1 MKKAVLIAAIVLLV
15 GVAAAAV
22 FTTKSRQAAPAA
34 GEVSERS
41 AHQLQGKIDAVKKAA
56 AVEGQGDRRRE
67 EVEVTEAELESYV
80 LYKLR
85 DDIPAR
91 MDSIDV
97 QLTPG
102 AIAADTQMTFTNS
115 TGNTVVD
122 SLVNGTHNLFV
133 KGKLSGANGEGKFDL
148 DSVKVD
154 GIPVPKVLIET
165 LINKY
170 VKPKYPEVDL
180 KEPFELPW
188 QIDRITIEEGKAKIV
203 Y

>member
-41 AHQLQGKIDAVKKAA
+41 AHQLQQKIDAVQKAA
-56 AVEGQGDRRRE
+56 ETQGDRHRE

-133 KGKLSGANGEGKFDL
+133 KGKLSGVNGQGKFDL
-148 DSVKVD
+148 ESVKVD

-188 QIDRITIEEGKAKIV
+188 QIDRITIEDRKAKIV